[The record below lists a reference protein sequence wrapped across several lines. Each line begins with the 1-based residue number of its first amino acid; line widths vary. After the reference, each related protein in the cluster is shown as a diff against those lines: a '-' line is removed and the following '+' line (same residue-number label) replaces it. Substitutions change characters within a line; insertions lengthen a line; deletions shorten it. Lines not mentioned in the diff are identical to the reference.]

1 MNKNLQE
8 YNCEEYFEDYYK
20 DGLFHPTEAQIVY
33 GHDQYRIDSYNEDLI
48 IGEVYDDHNL
58 LICYRKGC
66 NGLWG
71 RYNLNNDYCN
81 MNCTLKEFT
90 ESYYQ
95 KNSEF
100 WVNMKTDQIWNEVL
114 NFYRLNLKRYNWNVN
129 PLISLID
136 KFIESDSCKNIFT
149 KGYKENI
156 DISSINGFGK
166 RPNNNMVKVYLSS
179 NENTYNVL
187 FMSNFFKEVKRI
199 EFYENEYEEIIEQ
212 THKWINN

>member
-1 MNKNLQE
+1 MIKSLQE

-20 DGLFHPTEAQIVY
+20 DGLFHPTEAQIVFS
-33 GHDQYRIDSYNEDLI
+33 HNEYRIDSYSDDLI
-48 IGEVYDDHNL
+48 IGEVYDDHDL
-58 LICYRKGC
+58 IICYRKGR

-71 RYNLNNDYCN
+71 RHNLNNEYCN

-90 ESYYQ
+90 ERYYQ

-100 WVNMKTDQIWNEVL
+100 WVNMKPSQIWNEVL
-114 NFYRLNLKRYNWNVN
+114 NFYRLNMQRYNWDVN

-136 KFIESDSCKNIFT
+136 KFIESDSYKNMFT

-166 RPNNNMVKVYLSS
+166 RPNNNMVKVYLSP
-179 NENTYNVL
+179 NENTYNIH
-187 FMSNFFKEVKRI
+187 FMSNFFKEVNRI
-199 EFYENEYEEIIEQ
+199 EFDENDYEEIIEQ
-212 THKWINN
+212 TNKWINN